1 MKGDERKKILYYCT
15 VKQRKNT
22 NSVGESMKNLNIDKE
37 GLLAKYG
44 VPLII
49 TFFNETYILYVLK
62 DL

>member
-1 MKGDERKKILYYCT
+1 MDEGGWKKENIILLYGQT
-15 VKQRKNT
+15 KKTT
-22 NSVGESMKNLNIDKE
+22 NSVGESIKKNIDKE